1 MIPLSVLDL
10 SVVTT
15 GTKPAAALRNSIDL
29 ARHVDG
35 LGYVRY
41 WLAEHHNLASVASPA
56 PDLMI
61 GQIAAVTQNIRVGSG
76 GVMLPNHAPLVVAE
90 RFKMLEALFPGRID
104 LGLGRAPGTDGATA
118 HALRSRLDRREGD
131 DFLERLH
138 ELTLWET
145 RDFPAGHPYH
155 NVVAMPD
162 DTPLPPIWLLG
173 SSDYSS
179 ELAAQVGM
187 GFAFAH
193 HFASLRCDRGA
204 DALPQALQAVGLAAD
219 AARHPRRRC
228 RRGRDRC
235 GSRKARDLDGPQSP
249 APRPRPVSAAAE
261 RRGGA
266 GLSLYD
272 AERASIARNRSRLFV
287 GSPATV
293 MAKLQPMITASEA
306 DELMVI
312 TAVYDHDARKKSY
325 SLLADAFGLAKN
337 KAAA

>member
-1 MIPLSVLDL
+1 MIPLSILDL

-29 ARHVDG
+29 ARHADA

-41 WLAEHHNLASVASPA
+41 WLAEHHNLSSVASPA

-61 GQIAAVTQNIRVGSG
+61 GQIAAVTSRIRVGSG

-145 RDFPAGHPYH
+145 RDFPPGHPYN

-193 HFASLRCDRGA
+193 HFASYDA
-204 DALPQALQAVGLAAD
+204 VDALTQLPRALQAVGLARD
-219 AARHPRRRC
+219 AARHSRGRGGRRRN
-228 RRGRDRC
+228 RRGGRAAGVVD
-235 GSRKARDLDGPQSP
+235 GSQPA

-266 GLSLYD
+266 GLSLYR
-272 AERASIARNRSRLFV
+272 RASAPRSRAIARGCS
-287 GSPATV
+287 SA
-293 MAKLQPMITASEA
+293 
-306 DELMVI
+306 
-312 TAVYDHDARKKSY
+312 ARRP
-325 SLLADAFGLAKN
+325 
-337 KAAA
+337 